1 MNNLVPFQDMTLM
14 ADSIAKSGLF
24 GMKNVNEVLALM
36 LVAQAEG
43 LHPATAARDYHII
56 QGRPALKADA
66 MLARFQQAG
75 GKVDWKSY
83 TDQLVT
89 GIFTH
94 PNGGTLEL
102 SWSIEQA
109 TKAGLNKPGS
119 GWSKYPRAMLRAR
132 VVSEGIR
139 SVYPG
144 CVIGTYTPEEV
155 SDFDDKPV
163 KMRDITPQ
171 PVELP
176 HNVIAHPDEG
186 NINHIG
192 ELKAEVMYSKG
203 EPTWPLNLPDGSVYS
218 GHHNAEDWI
227 AAYCD
232 MVEKIGK
239 STKLKHKDKADK
251 VKDLKTANKGCFS
264 RLSPIQMGIIV
275 QTTGQALG
283 AIPEPSE
290 AIDIPKPLGPIMTA
304 EEFHEYDMMQRE

>member
-75 GKVDWKSY
+75 GKVDWTDY
-83 TDQLVT
+83 TDQVVT

-94 PNGGTLEL
+94 PNGGTLKL

-155 SDFDDKPV
+155 ADFDDKPV
-163 KMRDITPQ
+163 KMKDITPQ

-176 HNVIAHPDEG
+176 HTIISHPDEG
-186 NINHIG
+186 NITHLG
-192 ELKAEVMYSKG
+192 QP

-218 GHHNAEDWI
+218 SHHNAEDWI
-227 AAYCD
+227 FAYNE

-239 STKLKHKDKADK
+239 SSKLSVQEKAEK
-251 VKDLKTANKGCFS
+251 VRALKTANKGCMS
-264 RLSPIQMGIIV
+264 RLSAIQMAVIA
-275 QTTGQALG
+275 QATGNSLG
-283 AIPEPSE
+283 VVPATSE
-290 AIDIPKPLGPIMTA
+290 AIPSPKPLGPIMTA
-304 EEFHEYDMMQRE
+304 EEFHEYDWLQRE